1 MALSVVI
8 RPAEEKDRETLAAL
22 ENECFPDPSWK
33 ADDFFVYDCLVAE
46 VDGAAVGF
54 IVSRQ
59 TFAGSQD
66 APPEREIL
74 NLAVSPGFRRVG
86 VATLLLQRER
96 ERGGNV
102 FLEVRESNAAA
113 RNLYQKFG
121 FKKVS
126 RRNAYYQN
134 PDESGI
140 VMQMKW

>member
-1 MALSVVI
+1 MALSVLI
-8 RPAEEKDRETLAAL
+8 RAADEKDRQTLAAL

-46 VDGAAVGF
+46 VDGTAVAF

-59 TFAGSQD
+59 TFAGTPE

-74 NLAVSPGFRRVG
+74 NLAVSTACRRMG
-86 VATLLLQRER
+86 IATLLLQRER
-96 ERGGNV
+96 ERGGAL
-102 FLEVRESNAAA
+102 FLEVRESNQAA

-121 FKKVS
+121 FKKIS

-134 PDESGI
+134 PEESGI